1 MPHFYSP
8 SVQRQ
13 SCQNIL
19 SCTRPAQRRVHSLHD
34 KVHIR
39 IFEFIWVV
47 ITLHL
52 HLERM
57 GFPGS
62 HEKHKTMLSYQF
74 IAPMLWRREQ
84 HHSLFYSTCSKSVAS
99 RLAAEPGGVSA
110 NVFSHSLYL
119 AICLSVSLSLN
130 ASKFSLKKIY
140 FYIR

>member
-1 MPHFYSP
+1 MMLLKLFRVSNEHFKNCYSSSRSA
-8 SVQRQ
+8 SVLLTICTKT
-13 SCQNIL
+13 SCRNIL

-57 GFPGS
+57 GFPGG

-84 HHSLFYSTCSKSVAS
+84 HHSLLYSTCSKSVAS
-99 RLAAEPGGVSA
+99 RQAGEPGG
-110 NVFSHSLYL
+110 FQPTCFH
-119 AICLSVSLSLN
+119 ILS
-130 ASKFSLKKIY
+130 F
-140 FYIR
+140 